1 MKSLSKHLD
10 KTYIVPINEKLRPAD
25 ASIMQM
31 LKFFADNTSG
41 YQQML
46 YNDKVEDADSVDI
59 VSIYDVFDEKT
70 IEDIKK
76 YVNPQ
81 PKCCYENAWKLCDRF
96 EYEHK
101 HDIKYCEGY
110 LNLSGLPIEHA
121 FNCVDGKYVDI
132 TVELALNKPISDSYV
147 VIGEYETDDVRKI
160 LIENGFYGNIYDT
173 ILLKK
178 YKENIKAA

>member
-10 KTYIVPINEKLRPAD
+10 KIYIVPINEKLRPAD

-46 YNDKVEDADSVDI
+46 YKDKVEDADSVDI

-81 PKCCYENAWKLCDRF
+81 PKCCYENAYKLCDRLG
-96 EYEHK
+96 YEK
-101 HDIKYCEGY
+101 DYDIKYCEGY
-110 LNLSGLPIEHA
+110 LNMKGLPIEHA
-121 FNCVDGKYVDI
+121 FNSVNGQYVDI
-132 TVELALNKPISDSYV
+132 TIELALNKEIEDTYV
-147 VIGEYETDDVRKI
+147 KYCEYNVDQVREI
-160 LIENGFYGNIYDT
+160 LVQNGFYGNIYDT
-173 ILLKK
+173 IKLNK
-178 YKENIKAA
+178 YKEK